1 MTGYMFPAM
10 VSTTQVE
17 KLGNEE
23 FANHPVATGPFQ
35 WNHEVKD
42 VRTVMDRNE
51 DYWDADAGKGPFL
64 DQIVW
69 VPREEV
75 AARVTSL
82 QTGETDLIFIPPPDQ
97 IPQLL
102 DQGFKISQG
111 RPPHVWFMWTNQG
124 NPINRD
130 VRVRRAIS
138 MALDRQ
144 GLATD
149 LLRDTVI
156 PAYGSLVPGMPA
168 FDPDFVSYPY
178 DPAEANKLMSAAG
191 VESMESAWWFPSAG
205 SGNILPVQ
213 MAQWMQRNFAEIG
226 FTMKIEAVEWTAF
239 GGMWLSLSSD
249 SVSS

>member
-1 MTGYMFPAM
+1 
-10 VSTTQVE
+10 
-17 KLGNEE
+17 
-23 FANHPVATGPFQ
+23 
-35 WNHEVKD
+35 
-42 VRTVMDRNE
+42 
-51 DYWDADAGKGPFL
+51 
-64 DQIVW
+64 
-69 VPREEV
+69 
-75 AARVTSL
+75 
-82 QTGETDLIFIPPPDQ
+82 
-97 IPQLL
+97 
-102 DQGFKISQG
+102 
-111 RPPHVWFMWTNQG
+111 
-124 NPINRD
+124 
-130 VRVRRAIS
+130 

-226 FTMKIEAVEWTAF
+226 FTMQIEAVEWTAF
-239 GGMWLSLSSD
+239 GGMWPGLLADGNTASGSWGAAINWWCNIFAGVLYEGNSMPEAVGEEAWAILDRAQFEADPEASNELYREANRLLMEQAYVMPVVHD
-249 SVSS
+249 SAPIAMRDEVQGFVHPACHWNDFSIVWLEDA